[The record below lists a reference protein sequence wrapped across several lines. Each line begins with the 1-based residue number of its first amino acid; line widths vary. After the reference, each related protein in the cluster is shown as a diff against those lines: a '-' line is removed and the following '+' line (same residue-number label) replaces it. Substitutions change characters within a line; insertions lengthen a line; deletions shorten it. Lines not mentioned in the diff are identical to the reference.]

1 MKLTIIIPVYKT
13 EKTLDRC
20 VESILSQDYSDYE
33 IILVDDG
40 SPDLCPEKCDAWT
53 EHDSRIRVIH
63 KANGGLSDAR
73 NAGIEVARG
82 DYLTFVDSDDMI
94 APSTLAPLMN
104 KIAHDESIQ
113 ILEYPVSIKGK
124 NMFIPHNM
132 HYDDIQQYWVVTKA
146 YTHTYVWNKIFRKEL
161 FADIRFPVG
170 RVFED
175 AWIYPLLLQKARSV
189 TTTDKGCYV
198 YTDNLQ
204 GITAKAD
211 ADDLIML
218 LESNIDRGM
227 TVDDAY
233 YLYIL
238 NIQLDVY
245 RLSGKI
251 LLQERKDIRTSN
263 LRSLSDKI
271 KIITLKIFGIKGLC
285 RIHKTLRHLL

>member
-1 MKLTIIIPVYKT
+1 MKLTIIIPVYKA

-82 DYLTFVDSDDMI
+82 DFLTFVDSDDMI

-124 NMFIPHNM
+124 NMFIPHNL
-132 HYDDIQQYWVVTKA
+132 HYDDIQQYWIVTKA
-146 YTHTYVWNKIFRKEL
+146 YTHTYVWNKIFRRRL

-204 GITAKAD
+204 GITAKAG

>member
-40 SPDLCPEKCDAWT
+40 SPDLCPEKCDAWA
-53 EHDSRIRVIH
+53 ERDSRIRVIH
-63 KANGGLSDAR
+63 KKNGGPSDAR
-73 NAGIEVARG
+73 NAGINVAQG
-82 DYLTFVDSDDMI
+82 DFLTFVDSDDMI
-94 APSTLAPLMN
+94 APNTLAALMN
-104 KIAHDESIQ
+104 KIAHDERIQ

-124 NMFIPHNM
+124 NMFIPHNL
-132 HYDDIQQYWVVTKA
+132 HYDDIQKYWTECEG
-146 YTHTYVWNKIFRKEL
+146 YRHTYACNKIFRRHL
-161 FADIRFPVG
+161 FDDIRFPVG
-170 RVFED
+170 KVFED
-175 AWIYPLLLQKARSV
+175 AWIYPLLLQKAQSV
-189 TTTDKGCYV
+189 TTTSEGCYV
-198 YTDNLQ
+198 YTDNTQ
-204 GITAKAD
+204 GITAKAG
-211 ADDLIML
+211 ADDLVML

-251 LLQERKDIRTSN
+251 LLQERKDISISN
-263 LRSLSDKI
+263 IRSLSDKI
-271 KIITLKIFGIKGLC
+271 KVITLKLFGIKGLC

>member
-1 MKLTIIIPVYKT
+1 MKLTIIIPVYKA

-63 KANGGLSDAR
+63 KNNGGPSDAR
-73 NAGIEVARG
+73 NAGIEVAQG
-82 DYLTFVDSDDMI
+82 DFLTFVDSDDMI

-113 ILEYPVSIKGK
+113 ILEYPVSVKGK
-124 NMFIPHNM
+124 NMFIPHNL
-132 HYDDIQQYWVVTKA
+132 HYDDIQQYWIVTKA
-146 YTHTYVWNKIFRKEL
+146 YTHTYVCNKIFRRRL
-161 FADIRFPVG
+161 FDDIRFPVG

-175 AWIYPLLLQKARSV
+175 AWIYPLLLQKAQSV

-204 GITAKAD
+204 GITAKAG

>member
-1 MKLTIIIPVYKT
+1 MKLTIIIPVYKA

-124 NMFIPHNM
+124 NMFIPHNL

-146 YTHTYVWNKIFRKEL
+146 YTHTYVWNKFFRRRL
-161 FADIRFPVG
+161 FDDIRFPVG

-204 GITAKAD
+204 GITAKAG

>member
-1 MKLTIIIPVYKT
+1 MKLTIIIPVYKA

-63 KANGGLSDAR
+63 KNNGGLSDAR

-82 DYLTFVDSDDMI
+82 DFLTFVDSDDMI

-124 NMFIPHNM
+124 NMFIPHNL
-132 HYDDIQQYWVVTKA
+132 HYDDIQQYWIVTKA
-146 YTHTYVWNKIFRKEL
+146 YTHTYVWNKIFRRRL
-161 FADIRFPVG
+161 FDDIRFPVG

-204 GITAKAD
+204 GITAKAG

-263 LRSLSDKI
+263 LCSLSDKI

>member
-1 MKLTIIIPVYKT
+1 MKLTIIIPVYKA

-40 SPDLCPEKCDAWT
+40 SPDLCPEKCDSWA
-53 EHDSRIRVIH
+53 ERYSQISVIH

-124 NMFIPHNM
+124 NMFIPHNL
-132 HYDDIQQYWVVTKA
+132 HYDDIQKYWTECEG
-146 YTHTYVWNKIFRKEL
+146 YRHTYVWNKIFRRPL
-161 FADIRFPVG
+161 FDDIRFPVG
-170 RVFED
+170 KVFED
-175 AWIYPLLLQKARSV
+175 AWIYPLLLQKAQSV
-189 TTTDKGCYV
+189 TTTSEGCYV
-198 YTDNLQ
+198 YTDNPQ
-204 GITAKAD
+204 GITAKAG

>member
-1 MKLTIIIPVYKT
+1 
-13 EKTLDRC
+13 
-20 VESILSQDYSDYE
+20 
-33 IILVDDG
+33 
-40 SPDLCPEKCDAWT
+40 
-53 EHDSRIRVIH
+53 
-63 KANGGLSDAR
+63 
-73 NAGIEVARG
+73 
-82 DYLTFVDSDDMI
+82 MI

-146 YTHTYVWNKIFRKEL
+146 YTHTYVWNKIFRRPL
-161 FADIRFPVG
+161 FDDIRFPVG
-170 RVFED
+170 KVFED
-175 AWIYPLLLQKARSV
+175 AWIYPLLLQKAQSV
-189 TTTDKGCYV
+189 TTTSEGCYV
-198 YTDNLQ
+198 YTENTQ
-204 GITAKAD
+204 GITAKAG
-211 ADDLIML
+211 ADDLVML

>member
-1 MKLTIIIPVYKT
+1 MPVYK
-13 EKTLDRC
+13 
-20 VESILSQDYSDYE
+20 VENYLRDCIDSILNQTFTDFE
-33 IILVDDG
+33 LILVDDG
-40 SPDLCPEKCDAWT
+40 SPDQCGKICDEYAAL
-53 EHDSRIRVIH
+53 DIRVRVIH
-63 KANGGLSDAR
+63 KSNGGLSDAR
-73 NAGIEVARG
+73 NAGIEVAQG
-82 DYLTFVDSDDMI
+82 DFLTFVDSDDMI

-104 KIAHDESIQ
+104 KMAHDESIQ

-132 HYDDIQQYWVVTKA
+132 HYDDIQQYWIVTKA

-204 GITAKAD
+204 GITAKAG

>member
-1 MKLTIIIPVYKT
+1 MKLTIIIPVYKA

-82 DYLTFVDSDDMI
+82 DYLTFIDSDDMI

-146 YTHTYVWNKIFRKEL
+146 YTHTYVWNKIFRRRL
-161 FADIRFPVG
+161 FDDIRFPVG

-204 GITAKAD
+204 GITAKAG

>member
-1 MKLTIIIPVYKT
+1 MKLTIIIPVHKA

-63 KANGGLSDAR
+63 KNNGGPSDAR
-73 NAGIEVARG
+73 NAGIEVAQG
-82 DYLTFVDSDDMI
+82 DFLTFVDSDDMI

-113 ILEYPVSIKGK
+113 IMEYPVSIKGK
-124 NMFIPHNM
+124 NMFIPHNL
-132 HYDDIQQYWVVTKA
+132 HYDDIQQYWIVTKA
-146 YTHTYVWNKIFRKEL
+146 YTHTYVCNKIFRRRL
-161 FADIRFPVG
+161 FDDIRFPVG

-175 AWIYPLLLQKARSV
+175 AWIYPLLIQKAQSV

-204 GITAKAD
+204 GITAKAG

-285 RIHKTLRHLL
+285 KIHKTLRHLL